1 MPNYTRIF
9 AEGHAYFITINTEK
23 RRPILIDNIAL
34 LRQAF
39 ANSKQYFDYT
49 IDCISIMPDHLHMIL
64 LPRNADEYP
73 NIITSIKMYFSK
85 NIKHSFQT
93 TQSQSNKRELGV
105 WQRRY
110 YEHTIRDENELEKYR
125 NYVHYNPVKHKL
137 SNAAKD
143 WEFSSFSKFV
153 KNGFYD
159 EDWYN
164 LDEDLDLEYQ
174 S

>member
-23 RRPILIDNIAL
+23 RRPILIDNITL

-49 IDCISIMPDHLHMIL
+49 IDCISIMPEHLHMVL
-64 LPRNADEYP
+64 VLKNADEYP
-73 NIITSIKMYFSK
+73 KIIASMKRYFSE
-85 NIKHSFQT
+85 NMEHTFQV
-93 TQSQSNKRELGV
+93 TQSKSKKRELGV

-110 YEHTIRDENELEKYR
+110 YEHTIRDEKELERYR
-125 NYVHYNPVKHKL
+125 NYVHYNPVKHGLVK
-137 SNAAKD
+137 SAKA

-153 KNGFYD
+153 SNGFYD

-164 LDEDLDLEYQ
+164 LDDDLDLEYQ